1 MKKMII
7 ISFII
12 FSVISARQL
21 MVNTHE
27 VLSTKAAH
35 SLNKNVKT
43 QINMENNLGSST
55 RTEITLF
62 EWDFEGDSWNGD
74 DGWELTESNS
84 HSPSHSQLSPNTEAT
99 LNSVWNLTSETV
111 TLPALGDGEIMRFKF
126 WLWGDTPDTV

>member
-12 FSVISARQL
+12 FSMISARQL
-21 MVNTHE
+21 MVNTND

-43 QINMENNLGSST
+43 QINMENNFGSST

-62 EWDFEGDSWNGD
+62 EWDFEGDTWNGD

-84 HSPSHSQLSPNTEAT
+84 NSPSHSHLSPNTEAT
-99 LNSVWNLTSETV
+99 LNSVWN
-111 TLPALGDGEIMRFKF
+111 
-126 WLWGDTPDTV
+126 

>member
-7 ISFII
+7 ISFIV

-43 QINMENNLGSST
+43 Q
-55 RTEITLF
+55 
-62 EWDFEGDSWNGD
+62 
-74 DGWELTESNS
+74 
-84 HSPSHSQLSPNTEAT
+84 
-99 LNSVWNLTSETV
+99 
-111 TLPALGDGEIMRFKF
+111 
-126 WLWGDTPDTV
+126 